1 MNVGNAFSGRGS
13 AYGGRTRVPALR
25 KLVLLLVIEDDRHD
39 SRCRDDNAEIRLP
52 DERDTLDISR

>member
-1 MNVGNAFSGRGS
+1 MLACRAV
-13 AYGGRTRVPALR
+13 ALR
-25 KLVLLLVIEDDRHD
+25 RLVLLLVIENDRHD